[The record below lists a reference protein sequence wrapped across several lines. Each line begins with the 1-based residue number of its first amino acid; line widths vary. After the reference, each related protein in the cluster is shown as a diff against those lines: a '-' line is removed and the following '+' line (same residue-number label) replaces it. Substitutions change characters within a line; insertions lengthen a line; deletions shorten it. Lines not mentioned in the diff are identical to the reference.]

1 MYDIRKTDNI
11 MLILAFLALLS
22 YDFDHDII
30 SISHYFGYDI
40 TNI

>member
-11 MLILAFLALLS
+11 MLNSAFLALSS
-22 YDFDHDII
+22 YVFDYDII